1 MSYFLMSAIFPIFT
15 AQRASNNFFTFFDL
29 FMRLSRFAFALL
41 CLFSLRFAVS
51 VCAQETASTL
61 VPLEGIVVNKQTGE
75 AVIAASVRV
84 QGSNRG
90 TYTDKNGKFRLPLAK
105 GSHTALIRSL
115 GYEALEI
122 NFSAEE
128 GAPPLRIE
136 LVPASVKLG
145 AVDVVAE
152 VSAAEIVRR
161 AIANKDANRAK
172 IRSSSGLVYSKTG
185 LEIAVPKMLSLLMSK
200 EQQANLDKMKSAQ
213 LETFSRVEKQYS
225 PSVFTRKTILQR
237 RQTAN
242 IPAQANTLVMD
253 EFVDFTDAAMNVNGT
268 RLVTPLGS
276 SALDSYIYTI
286 LDRKQLGDRTVYVIG
301 FKPRADVFPGF
312 EGALQIIEGNYA
324 IVQISAAPTKTTA
337 LRYFDEL
344 SFFQKFERF
353 NNKTGAGEE
362 AEVWLPTLLEANYGI
377 KVELITGLAGVG
389 IKLKTRSIVSELE
402 VNPAL
407 PASFVPAK
415 LSAKTDEKQGT
426 QTTTNSSRSTVTM
439 RVGSGSNGRSI
450 KPAPVKASSTPAT
463 QTTTSGVSITS
474 ENETSITAVSTGA
487 DSVQSG
493 FWETN
498 ALTELTVEEKET
510 YRRVDSVVKATPPD
524 TSKPSPSRVNPFAL
538 LEFRLAT
545 NAVVSALPVF
555 NFTRT
560 TDWLYGASVQL
571 QWEAPAEEDTFTA
584 VLLASGLMNLPYNK
598 FFGSAALRL
607 DVVRTEQATL
617 SLAGEVFSNMTSL
630 QNRRLLGERFT
641 QLPFGTIL
649 YQHFLDFYR
658 QEGFMASV
666 LANVGKF
673 DAALGVKQYAII
685 NLPTILPNE
694 RANIPA
700 QAGTYRLLQAEASW
714 NLPPSNN
721 LFAFASFVD
730 DPQTSIGGR
739 IVGRVGQDLSGFAPF
754 GSVEGRMEFLQ
765 PTFYTGYAPMF
776 LRLSVNAGYA
786 SSNVPLQ
793 EQFIAF
799 RRIAF
804 FGRGTD
810 FATIPLN
817 GLTGTE
823 FVSIHLEHNC
833 SDMLWRLVGL
843 PTWKGRGLDFVLL
856 AQTGK
861 YNQRGTGILPTWRA
875 GEYGEQAFAPSN
887 EWHWEVGVGI
897 ARIPSFFSDFLN
909 FRVDLLWGLG
919 ANTLPGNNF
928 GFSVTCSVPF

>member
-1 MSYFLMSAIFPIFT
+1 
-15 AQRASNNFFTFFDL
+15 
-29 FMRLSRFAFALL
+29 
-41 CLFSLRFAVS
+41 
-51 VCAQETASTL
+51 
-61 VPLEGIVVNKQTGE
+61 
-75 AVIAASVRV
+75 
-84 QGSNRG
+84 
-90 TYTDKNGKFRLPLAK
+90 
-105 GSHTALIRSL
+105 
-115 GYEALEI
+115 
-122 NFSAEE
+122 
-128 GAPPLRIE
+128 
-136 LVPASVKLG
+136 
-145 AVDVVAE
+145 
-152 VSAAEIVRR
+152 
-161 AIANKDANRAK
+161 
-172 IRSSSGLVYSKTG
+172 
-185 LEIAVPKMLSLLMSK
+185 MLSLLMNK
-200 EQQANLDKMKSAQ
+200 EQQAGLDKMRSAQ
-213 LETFSRVEKQYS
+213 LETYSRVEKQYS

-268 RLVTPLGS
+268 RLVTPLGA
-276 SALDSYIYTI
+276 SALDSYTYTM

-301 FKPRADVFPGF
+301 FKPRAEVFPGF
-312 EGALQIIEGNYA
+312 EGAVQIIEGNYA
-324 IVQISAAPTKTTA
+324 IVQISATPTKATA
-337 LRYFDEL
+337 IRYVDEL

-353 NNKTGAGEE
+353 NNKNGAGEE
-362 AEVWLPTLLEANYGI
+362 AEAWLPTLLEANYGI
-377 KVELITGLAGVG
+377 NVEFVSGLAGVG

-402 VNPAL
+402 VNPVL

-415 LSAKTDEKQGT
+415 LTGKTDAKQGA
-426 QTTTNSSRSTVTM
+426 QNAASSSRSQSVSVCM
-439 RVGSGSNGRSI
+439 GSSGGGNGRSM
-450 KPAPVKASSTPAT
+450 KPAPAKVSSTTAT
-463 QTTTSGVSITS
+463 QSTASGVSLTS

-510 YRRVDSVVKATPPD
+510 YRRVDSVVKAAPPD
-524 TSKPSPSRVNPFAL
+524 TSKPSPSRVSPFPF

-545 NAVVSALPVF
+545 NVVVGVLLPVLDL
-555 NFTRT
+555 TRT

-584 VLLASGLMNLPYNK
+584 VLLASGLMNVPYNK
-598 FFGSAALRL
+598 FFGSVALRL

-641 QLPFGTIL
+641 QLPLGAIFH
-649 YQHFLDFYR
+649 QHFLDFYR
-658 QEGFMASV
+658 QEGFGASV

-694 RANIPA
+694 RVNIPA

-721 LFAFASFVD
+721 LFTFASFVD

-739 IVGRVGQDLSGFAPF
+739 IVGRVGQDLSGFATPF
-754 GSVEGRMEFLQ
+754 GSIEGRVEFLQ

-776 LRLSVNAGYA
+776 LRLNVNAGYA
-786 SSNVPLQ
+786 SANAPLH

-799 RRIAF
+799 RRLAIL
-804 FGRGTD
+804 GRTTD

-817 GLTGTE
+817 GIAGTE
-823 FVSIHLEHNC
+823 YVSFHLEHNC

-861 YNQRGTGILPTWRA
+861 YNQRNSSVLPALRA
-875 GEYGEQAFAPSN
+875 GEYGDQAFAASSD
-887 EWHWEVGVGI
+887 WHWEVGVGI
-897 ARIPSFFSDFLN
+897 GRIPSFFSDFLN
-909 FRVDLLWGLG
+909 FRLDLLWGLG
-919 ANTLPGNNF
+919 ANTLPRNNF
-928 GFSVTCSVPF
+928 GFSVTCSLPF